1 MPGTANENRSSLRF
15 FLSLLLGAFMAVV
28 FVLAPLLLAVC
39 MGSVLAVLLLPIRDA
54 LIRSRWRPTWVA
66 LALVL
71 GFMLVVVIPLGAFL
85 LAASK
90 QAWALAQAVAT
101 SGYFLAGHSLPLG
114 PLGKW
119 LEGVVDVEKQTRE
132 LISTGISGMSSYL
145 LRFVGNLPGVM
156 LQVAIALM
164 TAFFLLLDGE
174 RLFSWFRK
182 RIPLANTVQVL
193 ILRTFQEN
201 SVSVV
206 MASVL
211 AALGQATVLLIAY
224 LVLSVPGAFLAGGI
238 TFVFA
243 WLPLLGCTPVWVMG
257 AVYLYLKGQTQRM
270 LLMTAF
276 GLLASVVDNWIRP
289 WVLQGRSE
297 LHPLLSLL
305 VILGGLHTLGLPG
318 IFLGPVFAAL
328 LISLLEIW
336 PEVAS

>member
-1 MPGTANENRSSLRF
+1 
-15 FLSLLLGAFMAVV
+15 
-28 FVLAPLLLAVC
+28 
-39 MGSVLAVLLLPIRDA
+39 
-54 LIRSRWRPTWVA
+54 
-66 LALVL
+66 
-71 GFMLVVVIPLGAFL
+71 
-85 LAASK
+85 
-90 QAWALAQAVAT
+90 
-101 SGYFLAGHSLPLG
+101 
-114 PLGKW
+114 
-119 LEGVVDVEKQTRE
+119 
-132 LISTGISGMSSYL
+132 
-145 LRFVGNLPGVM
+145 
-156 LQVAIALM
+156 
-164 TAFFLLLDGE
+164 
-174 RLFSWFRK
+174 
-182 RIPLANTVQVL
+182 
-193 ILRTFQEN
+193 
-201 SVSVV
+201 